1 MKPIIVFFYII
12 IAAIIL
18 AQCTNQQPTPG
29 TGPTETRP
37 AAPSPTSSP
46 TNLPTFTPLPPTPAV
61 HSLPRAIVNVK
72 EWLASKLG
80 LKAGEISVLSYV
92 ALDWPDSCLGINTP
106 GVMCAMHVTPGYK
119 VFLQVKEKV
128 YELHSDKTG
137 QTVKSVDNLLA
148 VPSGRIPLIAWQNAG
163 QPCQKVTVTAQA
175 IIFGCFQEAKSVTIR
190 ADRAADFLYFTQNL
204 ASFTANTP
212 GGILTFSGQGGS
224 AANADQQRS
233 INEWVHLIYKETQSG
248 QTDPI
253 WSLSMDYQRHGGI
266 AGFADRVYVYSAGY
280 AMVSTNNSDPSV
292 YKKIYLDRYH
302 LQQLYRW
309 LDTFKTVKYD
319 QPMPANVADGMSL
332 ALGLAGAGKKTA
344 SEQDIQA
351 MLSFGSSLATR

>member
-29 TGPTETRP
+29 TGPTEIRP

-46 TNLPTFTPLPPTPAV
+46 TNLP
-61 HSLPRAIVNVK
+61 
-72 EWLASKLG
+72 
-80 LKAGEISVLSYV
+80 
-92 ALDWPDSCLGINTP
+92 
-106 GVMCAMHVTPGYK
+106 
-119 VFLQVKEKV
+119 
-128 YELHSDKTG
+128 
-137 QTVKSVDNLLA
+137 NL
-148 VPSGRIPLIAWQNAG
+148 ITWQNTG
-163 QPCQKVTVTAQA
+163 QPCQKLTVTAQA

-212 GGILTFSGQGGS
+212 DGILTFSGQGGL

-233 INEWVHLIYKETQSG
+233 INEWVRLIYKETQSG
-248 QTDPI
+248 QTDPT
-253 WSLSMDYQRHGGI
+253 WGLSMDYHRNGGI
-266 AGFADRVYVYSAGY
+266 AGFADTVYVYSAGY
-280 AMVSTNNSDPSV
+280 AMVSTNNSDPAV
-292 YKKIYLDRYH
+292 YKKVYLDRFH

-319 QPMPANVADGMSL
+319 QPMPANVADGMSV

-344 SEQDIQA
+344 SDQNIQA